1 MQFFIH
7 TFSDWLFQPE
17 DVVVGELF
25 IVNECW
31 QIRCSSFCNMN
42 QMWFILISSA
52 CWSINPIVGIS
63 SFHFSRQFVHSHD
76 SHVCHICLQ
85 LTSFYNNNFSC
96 CICCSKLF
104 ALIMHCSSSFP
115 PPPLHRMFFITTSWK
130 WNSSVCLTDCPNVN

>member
-1 MQFFIH
+1 
-7 TFSDWLFQPE
+7 
-17 DVVVGELF
+17 
-25 IVNECW
+25 
-31 QIRCSSFCNMN
+31 MN

-52 CWSINPIVGIS
+52 SLLVHQPRRRRRC
-63 SFHFSRQFVHSHD
+63 FHFSRQFVHSHD

-115 PPPLHRMFFITTSWK
+115 PRPHTSFLIYQNNEEMEYFRVLDRLSK
-130 WNSSVCLTDCPNVN
+130 CQLMNFSCFPFKKILSKVHLISGCRL